1 MSKTTTVAEESTRP
15 DPDATDP
22 RHVDDG
28 PTTEADDAADW
39 RTGADDRLTEVE
51 SADGSWAVAAALA
64 IAGISFF
71 VGSPVLLAG
80 ATIPLWYTAVASL
93 GGRPETRIAAHRALV
108 LESDAVDATRD
119 TKDADDALSGNPG
132 DVVTVRTTLYNAGD
146 QPAVDLRVVDGV
158 PDALPVVEGTPR
170 TCVTLEP
177 GEETTLE
184 YGVELQRGEHEFAEP
199 AMRGRSLTGATR
211 IDWESPVAGGEQ
223 LVCSPAVA
231 NAPLGTGRNDYAGE
245 VPTDEGGSGVE
256 FHSVRDYEPGD
267 PVRSIDWRRY
277 ANTRELATVE
287 YRAERSTRILCVV
300 DARSSQA
307 LSPAGSTLSALELC
321 ADAAE
326 RTAGRLLTEGHP
338 TGVAAMYSRRASF
351 VPPGTGSATRE
362 HVTGFLQT
370 LSGDEDDVSV
380 PSRELYDE
388 PATAIP
394 RVVPGETQVYLFSSF
409 VDDTP
414 LDLVERLRSQ
424 GYSVCVVAPEVSG
437 GAHATPAGGR
447 SADEDDPDISTD
459 SDDPGVP
466 AGDDDP
472 CVTPLATR
480 LAGIDRD
487 TQLAHARA
495 AGATVV
501 EWDLDRSLGLV
512 LDRALGVVGR

>member
-15 DPDATDP
+15 DPDAADARP
-22 RHVDDG
+22 VDDG
-28 PTTEADDAADW
+28 PTAEADDTADW
-39 RTGADDRLTEVE
+39 RTEADDRLTEVK

-64 IAGISFF
+64 IAGIGFV

-300 DARSSQA
+300 DARSSQE
-307 LSPAGSTLSALELC
+307 LSPAGSTLSTLELC

-409 VDDTP
+409 VDEAP
-414 LDLVERLRSQ
+414 LDLVERLRLQ
-424 GYSVCVVAPEVSG
+424 GYSVCVVAPAVSG
-437 GAHATPAGGR
+437 DAHATPAGGR
-447 SADEDDPDISTD
+447 SAGAGGDGSGVSVD
-459 SDDPGVP
+459 SDNPD
-466 AGDDDP
+466 
-472 CVTPLATR
+472 VTPLATR

-487 TQLAHARA
+487 TRLAHVRA
-495 AGATVV
+495 TGATVV

-512 LDRALGVVGR
+512 LDRALGVVG